1 VHAVAHLYP
10 LVGVNRVEGAVG
22 TQLRR
27 VELVERKGSVKET
40 EELLTVEAVGV
51 LEAAMSDEWKV
62 VS

>member
-1 VHAVAHLYP
+1 M
-10 LVGVNRVEGAVG
+10 EGAVG